1 MEILRVGNKRRSAV
15 QEPSLSKLY
24 REHVETLERLAE
36 DDELAKVSLHFMAL
50 LALGWRYM
58 DPDPDLVP
66 DGPDGGN
73 VIRLNHKRAA

>member
-1 MEILRVGNKRRSAV
+1 M

-24 REHVETLERLAE
+24 REHVAELERLADE
-36 DDELAKVSLHFMAL
+36 NELAKVSLHFMAL

-58 DPDPDLVP
+58 DPDPDLEP